1 MTSINRI
8 KDGII
13 VEWGDRQITLPL
25 NSTYAMVDES
35 DMVLFKPIGN
45 IKQVLF
51 FSLIKD
57 IRIDGKRVTRS
68 NVIQE
73 FNALSNAVAE
83 GGTVSGDITIDTTVL
98 EEKLDKVIDYTKTL
112 DTAMGDVLNGCEVGG
127 YITDDGVK
135 IIEEMTCN

>member
-98 EEKLDKVIDYTKTL
+98 EEKLDKVIDYA
-112 DTAMGDVLNGCEVGG
+112 DQVDNAMSEVLGGCNTGEYVPEES
-127 YITDDGVK
+127 VK
-135 IIEEMTCN
+135 IIDEMTCN